1 MALRYALLG
10 LLTKKPS
17 TGYELT
23 QQFKE
28 TMIHFW
34 SAHHTQIYRE
44 LGKMEK
50 EQLVSFK
57 IVPQEDLPDKKI
69 YSIEERGYNQ
79 LIEWLAHHTVDPPK
93 MKNEQLMRVSL
104 FHLIP
109 KDEAIQFLEKSKEHH
124 QMVLQHMDRWKEEH
138 GVDKHI
144 QKDRLGEYL
153 TLEYGRR
160 QMRTWIEWCDWAIEF
175 IDVIIEEQGE
185 DN

>member
-10 LLTKKPS
+10 LLTKRPS

-23 QQFKE
+23 QQFRE

-50 EQLVSFK
+50 ENLVSFE

-69 YSIEERGYNQ
+69 YSIKEDGYSQ

-109 KDEAIQFLEKSKEHH
+109 KEEAIQFLEKSKAHH
-124 QMVLQHMDRWKEEH
+124 QMVLEHMNQWKEKNAI
-138 GVDKHI
+138 DKQI
-144 QKDRLGEYL
+144 EKDRLGEYL

-160 QMRTWIEWCDWAIEF
+160 QMKTWIEWCDWAIEF
-175 IDVIIEEQGE
+175 IDVIIEDSGE
-185 DN
+185 ER